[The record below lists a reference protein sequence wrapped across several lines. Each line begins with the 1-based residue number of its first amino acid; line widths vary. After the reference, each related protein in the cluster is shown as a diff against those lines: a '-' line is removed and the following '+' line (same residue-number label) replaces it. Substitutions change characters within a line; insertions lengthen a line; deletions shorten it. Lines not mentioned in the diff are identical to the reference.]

1 MSGNRRASTQSS
13 LGRLRK
19 DVGKIVNFKMR
30 IPKERATPDCHS
42 YAGVMQDGQAGP
54 VEALSCHSDT

>member
-1 MSGNRRASTQSS
+1 M
-13 LGRLRK
+13 
-19 DVGKIVNFKMR
+19 NFKMR